1 MERFIDFSKIP
12 ENIKRIK
19 LDIGLSYNAPHSQIW
34 FENNPENDLYIFGF
48 DPNPDSYETIK
59 NKNIIL
65 RNKGHSKPLEN
76 KYINDN
82 CFQLVPIA
90 LSNNEIET
98 SMDFYKMTNDC
109 GTSSLYK
116 PNNNNYLGPIKE
128 IIKVPV
134 FSLKHFFD
142 LFDWNRF
149 PIIEYLKID
158 AQGSDFDIIKG
169 AGDYIKNIVYI
180 TAEAESTDYYNC
192 NHNTADNMKN
202 YLESYDFIMIK
213 HPNTIDPTFIN
224 KRFLD
229 LKDKIFICQKG

>member
-1 MERFIDFSKIP
+1 MS
-12 ENIKRIK
+12 
-19 LDIGLSYNAPHSQIW
+19 
-34 FENNPENDLYIFGF
+34 
-48 DPNPDSYETIK
+48 
-59 NKNIIL
+59 
-65 RNKGHSKPLEN
+65 
-76 KYINDN
+76 
-82 CFQLVPIA
+82 
-90 LSNNEIET
+90 
-98 SMDFYKMTNDC
+98 
-109 GTSSLYK
+109 
-116 PNNNNYLGPIKE
+116 
-128 IIKVPV
+128 
-134 FSLKHFFD
+134 
-142 LFDWNRF
+142 DWNRF

>member
-98 SMDFYKMTNDC
+98 SMEPLLPALHRTLLTIPLMLNK
-109 GTSSLYK
+109 
-116 PNNNNYLGPIKE
+116 LGSWILIEVFAIHP
-128 IIKVPV
+128 KVEP
-134 FSLKHFFD
+134 FASF
-142 LFDWNRF
+142 
-149 PIIEYLKID
+149 
-158 AQGSDFDIIKG
+158 
-169 AGDYIKNIVYI
+169 
-180 TAEAESTDYYNC
+180 T
-192 NHNTADNMKN
+192 
-202 YLESYDFIMIK
+202 
-213 HPNTIDPTFIN
+213 
-224 KRFLD
+224 
-229 LKDKIFICQKG
+229 